1 MSNVRHLKVAKDDD
15 GQRLDR
21 WLKRYVPELPYTL
34 AQKLM
39 RSGQIRVDSKR
50 AKAETRLKAGQDV
63 RIPPIATVDARKQ
76 QRSVISDKDRAFIK
90 SLVIYDDGDVIA
102 LNKPADLATQGGTK
116 MKRHIDGLLDALKN
130 KEGVKPRLVH
140 RLDKDTSGVLLL
152 ARSAQAARA
161 LGDIF
166 KGREIKKIYWAIV
179 TPTPEMQQGTIKAK
193 LHKTEGMRREKV
205 VVDEEEGKHARTEY
219 AVIDSIGNETAFVA
233 FWPRTGRMHQIRVH
247 AQVMGCPI
255 IGDGKYGGRV
265 DSIKGMDHAK
275 RMHLHARRLILPHPT
290 RKGVIDITAP
300 LPPELVTSWRN
311 FGFNPNDKSDPFE
324 DLEV

>member
-1 MSNVRHLKVAKDDD
+1 MSNVRHLIVAKDDD

-21 WLKRYVPELPYTL
+21 WLKRHVPELPYIL

-39 RSGQIRVDSKR
+39 RQGQIRVDSKR
-50 AKAETRLKAGQDV
+50 AKAETRLKAGQDI

-76 QRSVISDKDRAFIK
+76 QRNAISDKDRAFIK
-90 SLVIYDDGDVIA
+90 SLVLYDDGDVLA

-166 KGREIKKIYWAIV
+166 KGREAKKIYWAIV
-179 TPTPEMQQGTIKAK
+179 TPTPEVRQGTIKASLIK
-193 LHKTEGMRREKV
+193 AGGPRKEKVIVDEKEGKKAKTEYSVIEDVG
-205 VVDEEEGKHARTEY
+205 AR
-219 AVIDSIGNETAFVA
+219 AAFVA

-247 AQVMGCPI
+247 AVTMGCPI
-255 IGDGKYGGRV
+255 VGDGKYGGSAAKV
-265 DSIKGMDHAK
+265 DSMEHAK
-275 RMHLHARRLILPHPT
+275 RMHLHARRIICPHPT

-300 LPPELVTSWRN
+300 LPPELVTSWKN

-324 DLEV
+324 HLEV